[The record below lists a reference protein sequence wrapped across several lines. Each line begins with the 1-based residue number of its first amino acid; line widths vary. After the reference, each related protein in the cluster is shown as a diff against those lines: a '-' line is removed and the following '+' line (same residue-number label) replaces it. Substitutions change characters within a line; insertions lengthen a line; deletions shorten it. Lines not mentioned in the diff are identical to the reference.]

1 MQHQYTITGED
12 FVDRSIPESAF
23 TFPYVLCAESLPQAR
38 DMFYTIF
45 PSCNI
50 VTIKVQPCDSQG

>member
-1 MQHQYTITGED
+1 MTYQYIITGED

-23 TFPYVLCAESLPQAR
+23 TFPYVLCAESMSQAR
-38 DMFYTIF
+38 EMFYTIF

-50 VTIKVQPCDSQG
+50 VTCLVRECNA